1 MSIVLLTL
9 PLQVGVCTY
18 MLFRSVSYHLLIS
31 IKVGKMV
38 HCFIELSST
47 SILLV
52 SIDTRVIISY
62 RSMCL
67 CMCLSVEEAKW
78 KNLDEINKV
87 IKVKMRHLNIITFNP
102 TNFFQQFITNDL
114 AELHFMFASKTLCKV
129 HSRLHITH
137 YTYSAA
143 ECIQILPLRTSF
155 PFDGLQLL

>member
-1 MSIVLLTL
+1 
-9 PLQVGVCTY
+9 
-18 MLFRSVSYHLLIS
+18 
-31 IKVGKMV
+31 
-38 HCFIELSST
+38 
-47 SILLV
+47 
-52 SIDTRVIISY
+52 
-62 RSMCL
+62 
-67 CMCLSVEEAKW
+67 
-78 KNLDEINKV
+78 
-87 IKVKMRHLNIITFNP
+87 MRHLNIITFNP